1 MSHTSVSTSKKG
13 VKNRIE
19 EPNGVKNRIEEPNT
33 ENGHEL
39 VRERMISDAAYFRA
53 EKRGFDMG
61 DSMDDWLV
69 SEAEIDDVL
78 RNH

>member
-1 MSHTSVSTSKKG
+1 MSITSVITSKKSA
-13 VKNRIE
+13 KNSLE
-19 EPNGVKNRIEEPNT
+19 KPNNDI
-33 ENGHEL
+33 GHEV
-39 VRERMISDAAYFRA
+39 VREKMISDAAYFRA
-53 EKRGFDMG
+53 EKRGFEVG